1 MILSP
6 QVDDATLDPAG
17 EPTPNAGIDLGRR
30 DRKKNATRRALR
42 NAALTLVAERGLAHV
57 TIEDITEAV
66 DIAPRTFFNY
76 FPSKEYAVIGADPEH
91 IDQMRT
97 SLIERPQS
105 ETALEAL
112 RAVLVEH
119 AIKKVEEFDDL
130 GEGREEWFRRLCVLR
145 EDRDLRGAYVAFTTE
160 VERGLVE
167 ALAER
172 LGRDPAHDPYPA
184 LVAATAF
191 AAARVAAMYWSANG
205 GVGTLADL
213 TAAAIDNLANGLVDD
228 AACIDTPP
236 RSRRMKKPVSSLT
249 REKTDHENTNEV
261 SKKP

>member
-1 MILSP
+1 MILST
-6 QVDDATLDPAG
+6 QTDEDILGPAVVST
-17 EPTPNAGIDLGRR
+17 PTAGIDLGRR

-76 FPSKEYAVIGADPEH
+76 FPSKESAVIGADPER
-91 IDQMRT
+91 IEQMRS

-112 RAVLVEH
+112 RAVLVEY
-119 AIKKVEEFDDL
+119 AIKSAEEFDDL
-130 GEGREEWFRRLCVLR
+130 GEKREAWFRRLCVLR
-145 EDRDLRGAYVAFTTE
+145 EDRDLRGAYVAHIAE

-172 LGRDPAHDPYPA
+172 LGRDPANDPYPA

-191 AAARVAAMYWSANG
+191 AAARVAAKYWSANG
-205 GVGTLADL
+205 GEGSLADL
-213 TAAAIDNLANGLVDD
+213 TGAAIDNLASGLADD
-228 AACIDTPP
+228 AVFANAPLRTGGSTKSAGSP
-236 RSRRMKKPVSSLT
+236 S
-249 REKTDHENTNEV
+249 HEATNEV
-261 SKKP
+261 SQKS